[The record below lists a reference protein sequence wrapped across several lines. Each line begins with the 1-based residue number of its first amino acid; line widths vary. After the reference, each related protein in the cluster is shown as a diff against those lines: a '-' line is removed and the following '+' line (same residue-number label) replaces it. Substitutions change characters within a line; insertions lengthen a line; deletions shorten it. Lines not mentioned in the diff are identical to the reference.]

1 MTLSMMVNVLQIPTL
16 LEIYY
21 WIFFIALLLS
31 LFDALKYEKILFDFS
46 ISPSSG

>member
-1 MTLSMMVNVLQIPTL
+1 MSYKFL
-16 LEIYY
+16 LYLKFIIEY
-21 WIFFIALLLS
+21 FFIALLLS